1 MRKKDK
7 LRYRYPSGE
16 SYMDVIQRLEPVVI
30 EVERDRE
37 CICIVAHQAVL
48 RALYAYF
55 MNKPLETVP
64 YIDIPL
70 HTLIEL
76 APKADGTMAETRFLV
91 DVDKALR
98 ELEWVGAPEFE
109 IEGRSVG
116 NSDDKS
122 QSAGSSDDED
132 DEISIARRATEGK
145 GGFRRSLSLKELAE
159 YNLVVESTLPQV

>member
-1 MRKKDK
+1 MPEEYEMRKKDK

-55 MNKPLETVP
+55 MNRPLSAVP

-91 DVDKALR
+91 DVDKALKEMEWI
-98 ELEWVGAPEFE
+98 ELELQSGIACK
-109 IEGRSVG
+109 
-116 NSDDKS
+116 SDES
-122 QSAGSSDDED
+122 QSEGSSDKEDEA
-132 DEISIARRATEGK
+132 SIARRVSEGK

-159 YNLVVESTLPQV
+159 HNLVVKSTLPQ